1 MRQGLGHKCEVAG
14 QGPFVLLN
22 VCHLSNADH
31 ACVGCVVSYSN
42 TDVTM
47 PVAWTAAVVWG
58 LRWRWL
64 LAWKWSACNIYLLHV
79 LCAQITILSSAITV
93 WDTVQIATCPFTVTV
108 RYCAN
113 HHLLIYCHCEILCKL
128 PSVHLLSLWSAE
140 QIATCPFTVTGRYCA
155 NRHLSIYCCCEILR
169 KSPPVHLL
177 SLGDTVQIATCPYT
191 VAVRYCANR
200 HLSIY
205 CHCEIL
211 CKLTPCY
218 LQILRMLLLVQ
229 LAVLWLTNS
238 FCTCF
243 VTCKLP
249 PCHLPWL
256 YMYVSCANDYPSI
269 YSHCKTYILC
279 TLP

>member
-47 PVAWTAAVVWG
+47 PVAWSAAVVWG

-64 LAWKWSACNIYLLHV
+64 LAWKWSPCNIYLLHV

-93 WDTVQIATCPFTVTV
+93 W
-108 RYCAN
+108 
-113 HHLLIYCHCEILCKL
+113 
-128 PSVHLLSLWSAE
+128 
-140 QIATCPFTVTGRYCA
+140 
-155 NRHLSIYCCCEILR
+155 
-169 KSPPVHLL
+169 
-177 SLGDTVQIATCPYT
+177 DTVQIATCPYT

>member
-31 ACVGCVVSYSN
+31 ACVVSYSN

-64 LAWKWSACNIYLLHV
+64 LAWKWSPCNIYLLHV

-113 HHLLIYCHCEILCKL
+113 RHLLIYCHCEILCKS
-128 PSVHLLSLWSAE
+128 PPVNLLSLWDTVQTAICPFTVTMKCWANRHLSIYCHWEILCKSPPVHILLLWDTA
-140 QIATCPFTVTGRYCA
+140 QIATCPFTVT
-155 NRHLSIYCCCEILR
+155 
-169 KSPPVHLL
+169 
-177 SLGDTVQIATCPYT
+177 
-191 VAVRYCANR
+191 VRYCANW
-200 HLSIY
+200 HPAIY
-205 CHCEIL
+205 RYCVCSFL
-211 CKLTPCY
+211 C
-218 LQILRMLLLVQ
+218 
-229 LAVLWLTNS
+229 N
-238 FCTCF
+238 
-243 VTCKLP
+243 LP
-249 PCHLPWL
+249 SCDWQT
-256 YMYVSCANDYPSI
+256 VSVHAS
-269 YSHCKTYILC
+269 
-279 TLP
+279 